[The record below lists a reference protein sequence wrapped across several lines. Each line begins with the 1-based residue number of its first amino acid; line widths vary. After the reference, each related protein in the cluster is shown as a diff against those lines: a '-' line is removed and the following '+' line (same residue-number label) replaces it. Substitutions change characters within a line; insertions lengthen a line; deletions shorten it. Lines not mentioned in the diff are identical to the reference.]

1 MPFFGFRSGTFRGLT
16 IEQAAG
22 EMARLGFDCL
32 ELCLEAPDVRPE
44 HLDAARC
51 SEIRRTLDG
60 LRIGLAS
67 VSYHGDTEPPEQR
80 RANQERAVQ
89 ITHWLG
95 ADILIFNGEKITDR
109 SRQWDEHVARFK
121 ALSSLADAEGVT
133 LAIEPEPLLVIG
145 SSQDMLEMMQAV
157 GSPRLKVNLDIGHA
171 QITDDDLAASVR
183 QMGSTIIHL
192 HLEDI
197 KDRVHRHLMF
207 GEGNIDFCA
216 LRQALADVGYSGPY
230 VADLFGSK
238 EPPAELAARALR
250 EMRHL
255 FV

>member
-1 MPFFGFRSGTFRGLT
+1 MPYFGFRSGTFRGLT
-16 IEQAAG
+16 IKQAAG

-32 ELCLEAPDVRPE
+32 ELCLEPSDVRPE
-44 HLDAARC
+44 HLDAALC
-51 SEIRRTLDG
+51 SEIRNMLDG
-60 LRIGLAS
+60 LGIGLAS

-80 RANQERAVQ
+80 RANQERAVRV
-89 ITHWLG
+89 THWLG
-95 ADILIFNGEKITDR
+95 ANILIFNGEKVTDR
-109 SRQWDEHVARFK
+109 PRQWDEHVARFK
-121 ALSSLADAEGVT
+121 ALSCLADAEGVT

-145 SSQDMLEMMQAV
+145 SSQDMLDMMQAV

-171 QITDDDLAASVR
+171 QITDNDLAASVR
-183 QMGSTIIHL
+183 QLGSAIVHL

-207 GEGNIDFCA
+207 GRGNIDFSA

-230 VADLFGSK
+230 VADLFGFT
-238 EPPAELAARALR
+238 EPPAEFAARALS